1 MKTLIRLIVV
11 TGLVA
16 APHVAFAQAQL
27 VPSEIKT
34 VEKTDVQG
42 WAPFLGL
49 TSTLALA
56 SNSSVVGQVDGFS
69 TLFGL
74 GVTGGADYVDGKH
87 LVRSSLSIN
96 ESFARTPVID
106 EFVKTNDVVKLE
118 GLYHYFLTKTFGL
131 YGRLD
136 FTTGLFKTTDVRGE
150 ATSWVEKVPGGM
162 NIPLTTNGFR
172 QKLASSFAPFTINES
187 GGAFY
192 EPLHKPKITLAFRGG
207 IGGRHT
213 FADGVL
219 VNDDASA
226 TPEIELSRLR
236 NVHQLGAEAFAGA
249 HGKFKDGKASYKAG
263 LSILFPFVNNDKDNR
278 STSELTRVGFEG
290 SLNFNIY
297 SWMSLV
303 YNLNITRDPQ
313 LFPKGDEQ
321 IQIKNSLLLT
331 FQFTLVKKPEKPKEP
346 TKEEL
351 ELKAAQE
358 RADAAEKRALE
369 AEQKAQQPPAP
380 APEPAP
386 APAPAPTPAP
396 APPTPTPTPAPAPAA
411 PAPAPA
417 PAAPAPT
424 PTP

>member
-1 MKTLIRLIVV
+1 MKNLVRL
-11 TGLVA
+11 LAVA
-16 APHVAFAQAQL
+16 ALAAAPQAALAQAQL
-27 VPSEIKT
+27 VPSEVKT
-34 VEKTDVQG
+34 AEKTDVTG

-49 TSTLALA
+49 TSTLSLA
-56 SNSSVVGQVDGFS
+56 SNQSVVGQVDGFS
-69 TLFGL
+69 TMFGL
-74 GVTGGADYVDGKH
+74 GVTGGADYVEGRH
-87 LVRSSLSIN
+87 LVRSSLTIT

-118 GLYHYFLTKTFGL
+118 GLYNYFLTKQFGL

-150 ATSWVEKVPGGM
+150 PTSWVEKVPGGM

-192 EPLHKPKITLAFRGG
+192 EPLHEPKITLAFRTG

-219 VNDDASA
+219 VNDDASS

-249 HGKFKDGKASYKAG
+249 LGKFKDGKASYKAG
-263 LSILFPFVNNDKDNR
+263 LSILFPFVNNDKDDR
-278 STSELTRVGFEG
+278 SASDLTRIGFEG
-290 SLNFNIY
+290 SLNFAIY

-303 YNLNITRDPQ
+303 YNVNITRDPQ

-321 IQIKNSLLLT
+321 IQIQNSLLLT

-369 AEQKAQQPPAP
+369 AEQKLQQQTPPP
-380 APEPAP
+380 
-386 APAPAPTPAP
+386 PAPAPTPAP
-396 APPTPTPTPAPAPAA
+396 TP
-411 PAPAPA
+411 
-417 PAAPAPT
+417 
-424 PTP
+424 

>member
-1 MKTLIRLIVV
+1 MKNLFRSIVV
-11 TGLVA
+11 AGLVVVPQA
-16 APHVAFAQAQL
+16 AFAQAQL
-27 VPSEIKT
+27 VPSEIKSK
-34 VEKTDVQG
+34 EKTDVQG

-74 GVTGGADYVDGKH
+74 GVTGGADFVEDRH

-96 ESFARTPVID
+96 ESFARTPVI
-106 EFVKTNDVVKLE
+106 EEWVKTNDVVKLE
-118 GLYHYFLTKTFGL
+118 GLYNYFLTKTFGL

-150 ATSWVEKVPGGM
+150 ATSWVEKVPGGV

-172 QKLASSFAPFTINES
+172 QKLASPLAPFTINES

-192 EPLHKPKITLAFRGG
+192 EPLHKPKITLAFRAG

-219 VNDDASA
+219 IEDDLDS

-249 HGKFKDGKASYKAG
+249 LGKFKDGKASYKAG
-263 LSILFPFVNNDKDNR
+263 LSILFPFVNNDKDDR
-278 STSELTRVGFEG
+278 STSDLTRIGFEG
-290 SLNFNIY
+290 ALNFNIY

-303 YNLNITRDPQ
+303 YTLNITRDPQ

-321 IQIKNSLLLT
+321 LQVQNTLLLT
-331 FQFTLVKKPEKPKEP
+331 FQFTLVKKPEKAKEP

-358 RADAAEKRALE
+358 RAEAAEKRALE
-369 AEQKAQQPPAP
+369 AEQKLQTPTPAPPALP
-380 APEPAP
+380 D
-386 APAPAPTPAP
+386 PAPAPTPAP
-396 APPTPTPTPAPAPAA
+396 TP
-411 PAPAPA
+411 
-417 PAAPAPT
+417 
-424 PTP
+424 